1 MNFNE
6 QPPVLKRGL
15 REAGRFLGRKPSDLL
30 REGTV
35 ERFKNSFLVTIPVAN
50 APKLNI
56 VVATGTMA
64 TFVRIEHEG
73 THRNLYE
80 RWY

>member
-1 MNFNE
+1 M
-6 QPPVLKRGL
+6 KRGL

-35 ERFKNSFLVTIPVAN
+35 ERVKNSFLITIPVAN

-64 TFVRIEHEG
+64 TLVRIEHEG